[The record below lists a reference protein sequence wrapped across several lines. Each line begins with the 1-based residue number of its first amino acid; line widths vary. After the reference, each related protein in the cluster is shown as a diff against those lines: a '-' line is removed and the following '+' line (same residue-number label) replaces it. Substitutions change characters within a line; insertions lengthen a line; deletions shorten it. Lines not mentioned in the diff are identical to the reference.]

1 CSTRSRGPV
10 GPLVLGGT
18 GSGVIPQTCR
28 RRRRCL
34 DRPWAGL
41 ILGLI
46 VCYPRPVVTIRCGP
60 STENCLDN
68 THDGRAFFNSS
79 FIILRHHHCQLT
91 SANQLVIILSNL
103 VTNRSQYPIP
113 LLHQ

>member
-60 STENCLDN
+60 STENCLAN
-68 THDGRAFFNSS
+68 THDGRAFFNSNV
-79 FIILRHHHCQLT
+79 IIPRHPHGQLT
-91 SANQLVIILSNL
+91 WANQLGSILSNL
-103 VTNRSQYPIP
+103 ITHRAQ
-113 LLHQ
+113 